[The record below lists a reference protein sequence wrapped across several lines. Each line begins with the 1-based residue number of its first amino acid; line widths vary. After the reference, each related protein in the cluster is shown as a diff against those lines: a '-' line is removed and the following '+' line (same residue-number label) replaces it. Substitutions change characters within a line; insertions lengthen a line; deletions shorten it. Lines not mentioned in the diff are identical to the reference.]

1 MTRVHR
7 LDEVCDIVMGQ
18 APPGTSYNADAQGV
32 PLIAGAGD
40 FYDIHPRPTKFTTEP
55 GKTCSK
61 GDVILAIRA
70 TIGERVV
77 ADRDYCLGRGVAGL
91 RPGPSLDA
99 RYLWH
104 WLAATAPT
112 LNAKAKGATFKQVN
126 REDIGSLPISLPDLS
141 EQRRIAAILDQADA
155 LRAKRRAALAQL
167 DALAESIFI
176 DMFGDP
182 ATNPKR
188 WPDGHTLDEFAE
200 IVSGIAKGRRLNGVS
215 TRVVPYLAVVNV
227 QKRALDLSVAKTIAA
242 TESEI
247 EKLRLAPGD
256 LLLTEGGDA
265 DKLGRGTLWNNEL
278 PECIHQN
285 HIFRVRITADTL
297 RPTFLNWLVSSSR
310 GRQYFL
316 RSAKQTTGIASINMT
331 QLRQFP
337 VLLPPTEDQDRFA
350 SCISVIDRLKTSHRK
365 SLDSLD
371 ALFFSVR
378 NSAFGVA
385 PSERP
390 RESVVGTVVRS
401 NDHPLT

>member
-1 MTRVHR
+1 LTRLG
-7 LDEVCDIVMGQ
+7 LDRC
-18 APPGTSYNADAQGV
+18 
-32 PLIAGAGD
+32 
-40 FYDIHPRPTKFTTEP
+40 
-55 GKTCSK
+55 
-61 GDVILAIRA
+61 
-70 TIGERVV
+70 
-77 ADRDYCLGRGVAGL
+77 
-91 RPGPSLDA
+91 
-99 RYLWH
+99 
-104 WLAATAPT
+104 AATVLPPQSVLFSSRAPIGHVAINT
-112 LNAKAKGATFKQVN
+112 VPMATNQGFKSFVPDTARVEPKYLYWWLRANKPRLEALGNGATFKEVSKAVVS
-126 REDIGSLPISLPDLS
+126 RIEIELPPCS
-141 EQRRIAAILDQADA
+141 EQRRIATILDQADA

-182 ATNPKR
+182 AMNPKG
-188 WPDGHTLDEFAE
+188 WPDRHTLDDFAE

-227 QKRALDLSVAKTIAA
+227 QKRALDLSVVKTIAA

-265 DKLGRGTLWNNEL
+265 DKLGRGTLWNDEL

-285 HIFRVRITADTL
+285 HIFRVRITAATL

-337 VLLPPTEDQDRFA
+337 VLLPPIEYQDCFVERL
-350 SCISVIDRLKTSHRK
+350 SVVEGLKTSHRA
-365 SLDSLD
+365 SLASLD
-371 ALFFSVR
+371 ALFASLQHR
-378 NSAFGVA
+378 AFHG
-385 PSERP
+385 E
-390 RESVVGTVVRS
+390 
-401 NDHPLT
+401 L